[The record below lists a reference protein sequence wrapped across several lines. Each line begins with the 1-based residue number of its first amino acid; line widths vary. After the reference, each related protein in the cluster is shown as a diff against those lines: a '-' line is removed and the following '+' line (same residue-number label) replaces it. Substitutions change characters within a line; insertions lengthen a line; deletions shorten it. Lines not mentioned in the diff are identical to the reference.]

1 MVAVLSTMML
11 MVMITMT
18 IAMLSTNTLMVMI
31 TDVDENAYCD
41 SGGDE
46 ACIL

>member
-41 SGGDE
+41 SWGDR
-46 ACIL
+46 ACI

>member
-31 TDVDENAYCD
+31 TDVDENADCD
-41 SGGDE
+41 SWGDG
-46 ACIL
+46 ARI

>member
-1 MVAVLSTMML
+1 MIMVAVLSTMML

-31 TDVDENAYCD
+31 TDVDENADCD
-41 SGGDE
+41 SWGDE
-46 ACIL
+46 A

>member
-18 IAMLSTNTLMVMI
+18 NAMLSTNTLMVMI
-31 TDVDENAYCD
+31 TDIDENADCD
-41 SGGDE
+41 SWGDE
-46 ACIL
+46 ASI